1 MTDLESRLMLALG
14 ILDHRMALRDRYQ
27 GDALDDY
34 LERVLHDTV
43 MALNGASIEQ
53 ILESRAA

>member
-1 MTDLESRLMLALG
+1 MLALG
-14 ILDHRMALRDRYQ
+14 ILDHRMAVRDRYQ
-27 GDALDDY
+27 GDALADY